1 MTGIAVAALRTVD
14 GMGSAVI
21 FMIVDV
27 EDAGSGSVPRAL
39 VMVRDEL
46 LCFLNLLSFLK
57 MVFISLSESWSKRGD
72 KRKKEQRFK
81 FSTPISLRSI
91 LFFVSQIIPILIVS

>member
-1 MTGIAVAALRTVD
+1 MTGMPGVTALPPAD
-14 GMGSAVI
+14 GMRSVVI

-46 LCFLNLLSFLK
+46 LCFLDLCLKAVVGGGGNENKTVMWQQQLYHHMSDWSYYKSHICKLLCLQ
-57 MVFISLSESWSKRGD
+57 IS
-72 KRKKEQRFK
+72 
-81 FSTPISLRSI
+81 
-91 LFFVSQIIPILIVS
+91 